1 MDAHYPSPAKLLAY
15 IQGKLSAAEVAEIED
30 LIASDPGLAADIEEM
45 RLFAKAQGES
55 AVEMLEKHEMSVE
68 KAIPAR
74 RNYFWYGVVLSLL
87 MVLGVG
93 SWFLFSKKEKA
104 PNPEEL
110 LACGESSAI
119 RGSNQEVWRQIL
131 SLCGEG
137 DYGQMISRL
146 EEWLT
151 TQPDD
156 AEAKIYL
163 GRALALE
170 GRYEE
175 AEAVFIS
182 IETDARILPQTRL
195 DAQWYM
201 ALSMIKAGDVERAC
215 EILEAI
221 QPLLGSNR
229 QEIAANFTQ
238 NICGK

>member
-1 MDAHYPSPAKLLAY
+1 LP
-15 IQGKLSAAEVAEIED
+15 
-30 LIASDPGLAADIEEM
+30 
-45 RLFAKAQGES
+45 R
-55 AVEMLEKHEMSVE
+55 
-68 KAIPAR
+68 
-74 RNYFWYGVVLSLL
+74 
-87 MVLGVG
+87 
-93 SWFLFSKKEKA
+93 KETV

-110 LACGESSAI
+110 LACGDASI
-119 RGSNQEVWRQIL
+119 KRGSNQEVWRSII

-137 DYGQMISRL
+137 DYGQMIRRL

-151 TQPDD
+151 AQPDD

-221 QPLLGSNR
+221 QALLGSKR
-229 QEIAANFTQ
+229 QKIAANFTQ